1 MLLGRTVPQTWPIQ
15 AFDPRQ
21 TGSRL
26 RGDRWTPSTA
36 RSKML
41 FVSLA
46 WNHTEELKLR
56 ASGWLVLNK
65 DQSGTVF
72 YCSTERAV
80 ESTRRERTVL
90 SA

>member
-1 MLLGRTVPQTWPIQ
+1 MPHAWPIL
-15 AFDPRQ
+15 AFDPGQ

-26 RGDRWTPSTA
+26 TGDRWAPSTA
-36 RSKML
+36 PSKML

-46 WNHTEELKLR
+46 WNRTQELKLR

-80 ESTRRERTVL
+80 DRTSRERAVFG
-90 SA
+90 A